1 MPMMVEVE
9 VNYQFSEIL
18 RLVKLIKDHTGWGL
32 KESKDWVDNLRD
44 TKKSSLK
51 VQNASLFEKE
61 INLIKGVSTNN
72 RAKIRLEK
80 LIKIGIAGRDEKI
93 DFYSEKMSIDFIS
106 YSVDNSGKINFDK
119 TNQYIKNL
127 LSKLDDENLK
137 KVVN

>member
-18 RLVKLIKDHTGWGL
+18 RLVKLIKDHTGWG
-32 KESKDWVDNLRD
+32 
-44 TKKSSLK
+44 
-51 VQNASLFEKE
+51 
-61 INLIKGVSTNN
+61 KGVSTNN

-106 YSVDNSGKINFDK
+106 YSVDNSGEINFDK

-127 LSKLDDENLK
+127 LSKLDDENLE